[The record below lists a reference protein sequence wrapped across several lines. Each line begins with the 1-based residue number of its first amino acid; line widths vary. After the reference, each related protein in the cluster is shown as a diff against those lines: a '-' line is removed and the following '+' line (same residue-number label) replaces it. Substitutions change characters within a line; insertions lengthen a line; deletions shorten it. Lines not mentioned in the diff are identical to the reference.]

1 MIDLNFIKEYPEKF
15 SELMQQRN
23 VDVSIEKILKL
34 DKNKKL
40 KISELQNLQTERNSI
55 SKLIGV
61 YKKDQKE
68 TIDLEKKVTD
78 IKINTAEIEKS
89 LKVIE
94 EELNEIILRLPNIP
108 DEDVPVRENESY
120 NKEILKKFT
129 PIDFK
134 FNPFSHDI
142 LGKNLNKMMDFDLG
156 SLISGA
162 RFVVLKSDLS

>member
-23 VDVSIEKILKL
+23 ISVPIENILKL

-40 KISELQNLQTERNSI
+40 KISELQNLQTERNST

-78 IKINTAEIEKS
+78 IKITTAEIEKS

-108 DEDVPVRENESY
+108 DEDCLLYTSPSPRDE
-120 NKEILKKFT
+120 L
-129 PIDFK
+129 
-134 FNPFSHDI
+134 
-142 LGKNLNKMMDFDLG
+142 
-156 SLISGA
+156 
-162 RFVVLKSDLS
+162 